1 MNPLL
6 FFWLLLKGSLF
17 STGGFGNLP
26 LLQQEMLDR
35 GWASERDFAESLTL
49 GQVTPGPN
57 GLWVI
62 SLGYLADGWRG
73 SCLALIAI
81 TLPPLLVLI
90 LYRLYQRVREHPAV
104 EGFTRGLGLAVIGT
118 FTVSVANL
126 LLGVG
131 LTPRSVLI
139 LTGSLILGS
148 VPRIPVFVILGLAG
162 IAGMLWR

>member
-6 FFWLLLKGSLF
+6 VFWLLLKGSLF

-26 LLQQEMLDR
+26 LLHQEMLDR

-73 SCLALIAI
+73 SLLALLAI
-81 TLPPLLVLI
+81 SLPPLLVLAV
-90 LYRLYQRVREHPAV
+90 YRFYQRFRDHAAV
-104 EGFTRGLGLAVIGT
+104 EGFTRGLGLAVVGT
-118 FTVSVANL
+118 FIVTVTNL
-126 LLGVG
+126 LMGIG
-131 LTPRSVLI
+131 ITPQSVLI
-139 LTGSLILGS
+139 LAGSLILGS
-148 VPRIPVFVILGLAG
+148 VQRIPVFAILGLAAL
-162 IAGMLWR
+162 AGMVWR